1 MCVVVFCAIVHTAFE
16 FATGAKL
23 GSLYFRVCVCV
34 CLMCKWLSDCYELL
48 AEIGYRFLKVLQCCY
63 TVATERASGLQKYCC
78 SF

>member
-48 AEIGYRFLKVLQCCY
+48 AEIGYRVFESPSVLLHCGN
-63 TVATERASGLQKYCC
+63 RKGLQKYCC